1 MDNLFNNLPE
11 DIQNQIYKYSPS
23 HPVAE
28 IMKELL
34 EELDD
39 IKNDEW
45 STVKDLKTNQ
55 RRVYDNMHDDNTIE
69 LHDIVYTNHYIFHKL
84 WYGYYTI
91 HEGNR
96 IWIEE
101 Y

>member
-1 MDNLFNNLPE
+1 MTP
-11 DIQNQIYKYSPS
+11 
-23 HPVAE
+23 HPAAE

-34 EELDD
+34 QHLDD
-39 IKNDEW
+39 IINDDDIFIEY
-45 STVKDLKTNQ
+45 TDLKTNQ
-55 RRVYDNMHDDNTIE
+55 QRVYSNMHDDNTIE
-69 LHDIVYTNHYIFHKL
+69 LHDIVCTNHYIFHKL